1 MVLPLAG
8 SGSFLTIGS
17 VSSCPPRVRSCPRV
31 RGFVSGLLVM
41 LIVRFESDGMAGS
54 PCPHC
59 VRPEDDTLFPQG
71 AMSFPHKSTFFPYGA
86 STYRWASARTVVAAL
101 AWRKALKLITS
112 QPDIA
117 STSRPE

>member
-8 SGSFLTIGS
+8 RGSFLTIGS
-17 VSSCPPRVRSCPRV
+17 VSSCPPCVRSRV

-41 LIVRFESDGMAGS
+41 LAVRFESDGMAGS
-54 PCPHC
+54 PCPRC
-59 VRPEDDTLFPQG
+59 VRVQDGALFPQG
-71 AMSFPHKSTFFPYGA
+71 AMLFPHKSTFFPYGA
-86 STYRWASARTVVAAL
+86 STYRGASARTAVAAM